1 MHKLNEYA
9 NAEESNNFKF
19 IYSYF
24 LHKCKNIKVIWA
36 VICKHRRMCKFEGL
50 ERRKV
55 ELARTK
61 MICWWETARKHQH
74 PTNTQKPNFPQ
85 VVAHTGISGYLLVH
99 TALSLLTGAFVPRH
113 VYTQIFDK
121 YAIAACNTD
130 FRQPQLESCKIYIL
144 VILIILYS
152 RNILPQGIIVL
163 FTQRL
168 LT

>member
-1 MHKLNEYA
+1 MQ
-9 NAEESNNFKF
+9 
-19 IYSYF
+19 I
-24 LHKCKNIKVIWA
+24 
-36 VICKHRRMCKFEGL
+36 RRV
-50 ERRKV
+50 RK
-55 ELARTK
+55 TK
-61 MICWWETARKHQH
+61 SRAGAHENDMLMRDSAQTSD
-74 PTNTQKPNFPQ
+74 PTNTKKPNFPQ